1 MLSKTVSKYVTKTNF
16 VQKLFELYCC
26 KTNKYVLQ
34 SNNIHDATWS
44 ENIFYSKHKYFN
56 TNFRTRDVIKAT
68 VQSILVEKK
77 N

>member
-34 SNNIHDATWS
+34 SNNIHDAT
-44 ENIFYSKHKYFN
+44 
-56 TNFRTRDVIKAT
+56 
-68 VQSILVEKK
+68 
-77 N
+77 